1 MYKWVFV
8 TSKLILGH
16 RFVYKSFMRAGV
28 KSEQRRQVPDP
39 GDQDDLTR
47 DRISSAALNASQS

>member
-1 MYKWVFV
+1 
-8 TSKLILGH
+8 
-16 RFVYKSFMRAGV
+16 MRAGV

-39 GDQDDLTR
+39 GDQADLTR